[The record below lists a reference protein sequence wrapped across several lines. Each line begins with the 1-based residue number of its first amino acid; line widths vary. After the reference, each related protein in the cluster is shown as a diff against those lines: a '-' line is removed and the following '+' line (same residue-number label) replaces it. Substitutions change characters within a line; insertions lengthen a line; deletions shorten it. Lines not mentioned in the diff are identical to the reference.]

1 MAPGVTTRLYR
12 TRVRYTP
19 LLVPPSRVIRHP
31 RRPARFL
38 AISTAVI
45 LSAAISC
52 STILT
57 KSRAPILPGLRRA
70 TSGIGHP
77 FTGVRCEWMYLGAA
91 GMAFPPFIPV
101 VLVDLPLSTAADV
114 VVLPVDL
121 VVNSREPWSMDHDC
135 GINLH

>member
-1 MAPGVTTRLYR
+1 MAPCVTTRLSR
-12 TRVRYTP
+12 TRGRYTP

-91 GMAFPPFIPV
+91 GGGLPSLISL
-101 VLVDLPLSTAADV
+101 VLGELSLSSA
-114 VVLPVDL
+114 
-121 VVNSREPWSMDHDC
+121 
-135 GINLH
+135 G